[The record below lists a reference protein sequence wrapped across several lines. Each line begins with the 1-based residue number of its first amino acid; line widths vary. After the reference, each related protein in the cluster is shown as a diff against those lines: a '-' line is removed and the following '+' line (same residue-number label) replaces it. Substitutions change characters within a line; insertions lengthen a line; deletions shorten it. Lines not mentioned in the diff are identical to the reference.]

1 MKILFTLFTF
11 LAFSIGANAKII
23 TLECKE
29 DKLISTYYHSKT
41 NEQIFTQETANKR
54 MQVITLD
61 TDNNSASI
69 EYPNLDANMFPSHS
83 ATLYKNS
90 SHYWFSYPAMIYENT
105 LTKTSID
112 RTNLNIISENNIPLN
127 PDGIDSSMGEE
138 KSTGNVLLLF
148 QRKL

>member
-1 MKILFTLFTF
+1 
-11 LAFSIGANAKII
+11 
-23 TLECKE
+23 
-29 DKLISTYYHSKT
+29 
-41 NEQIFTQETANKR
+41 